1 MGYIFLIMTWL
12 LAGAVWGGIG
22 VAVGPG
28 ILMLLVGAI
37 VAGCG
42 CLYSLS
48 ERLFGYQLN
57 YAWAGLS
64 IFIASLMVIIFAVP
78 SLKFTGP
85 GHIYMAAFVLI
96 PSYLILFAVRKLTT
110 KF

>member
-12 LAGAVWGGIG
+12 LAGAVWGGM
-22 VAVGPG
+22 VVVVGPG

-64 IFIASLMVIIFAVP
+64 IFFRESDGHNFCCTKPEIYRSRPYLHGRFCSYSELFDSLC
-78 SLKFTGP
+78 SEET
-85 GHIYMAAFVLI
+85 
-96 PSYLILFAVRKLTT
+96 RD
-110 KF
+110 

>member
-1 MGYIFLIMTWL
+1 VGYIFLILTWF

-28 ILMLLVGAI
+28 ILMLIVVAI
-37 VAGCG
+37 VASCG

-48 ERLFGYQLN
+48 ERLFGYQLEL
-57 YAWAGLS
+57 ALAGLS
-64 IFIASLMVIIFAVP
+64 IFSASLMVTIFVVP
-78 SLKFTGP
+78 SLTFTGS
-85 GHIYMAAFVLI
+85 GYIYMAVFVLI
-96 PSYLILFAVRKLTT
+96 PSYLILFAVRKLAT